1 MAGDGAAYFRAL
13 PITVMLLRL
22 LRPAALAFFA
32 PLTLAA
38 QDAGREY
45 VPALVGFYNVE
56 NLFDTLD
63 SPGVDD
69 VEFLPGSAKRW
80 GTERYLRKVNK
91 MAAVI
96 ADVGRDVHPRGLAIL
111 GLSEVENRSVVEDLV
126 AAEPLRERGYRV
138 VHEDSPDRRG
148 VDVALIYD
156 PSVFQV
162 YAHRAV
168 RLHTADTAFRTRDQ
182 LLVSGVLDGDT
193 THVIVNHW
201 PSRRGGEKRSA
212 HLRHAAAELG
222 RSIIDSLLAR
232 DPDAHILYM
241 GDLNDDPVDASVVKH
256 LRATGDA
263 RAVQGGTLFNPMYG
277 LYQKGIGSLAWRD
290 SWNLFDQI
298 IISPGLYHG
307 RGGRYKYY
315 GARVFN
321 APYLRQ
327 KEGNFAG
334 YPSRTFVGDTYQNG
348 YSDHFPVYLILVRE
362 R

>member
-1 MAGDGAAYFRAL
+1 IADAPQCPGVGEDAADGHRGSPRQFTGMGARDLGFNGEGEQESEREWGAHGAQRNDAPRSIGKRMAGGAHGLFSRPA
-13 PITVMLLRL
+13 ITLMLLRL
-22 LRPAALAFFA
+22 LRPAALAIFA

-45 VPALVGFYNVE
+45 VPALVGRYNVE
-56 NLFDTLD
+56 NLFDTLE

-212 HLRHAAAELG
+212 HLRKAA
-222 RSIIDSLLAR
+222 
-232 DPDAHILYM
+232 
-241 GDLNDDPVDASVVKH
+241 
-256 LRATGDA
+256 
-263 RAVQGGTLFNPMYG
+263 
-277 LYQKGIGSLAWRD
+277 
-290 SWNLFDQI
+290 
-298 IISPGLYHG
+298 
-307 RGGRYKYY
+307 
-315 GARVFN
+315 
-321 APYLRQ
+321 
-327 KEGNFAG
+327 
-334 YPSRTFVGDTYQNG
+334 
-348 YSDHFPVYLILVRE
+348 
-362 R
+362 